1 MAFRNSPKDGFNSRK
16 MNSRLKS
23 IHSVLKQRGLDGLLV
38 SLPANISY
46 LTESL
51 SRDAYFLVSLKEN
64 IYFSD
69 SRYTEEIRGF
79 LKDNANFR
87 QCNASVFKHIAE
99 AILGLGLEKIGFE
112 ERYLPFAEFVKIKEG
127 ARGKFNLI
135 PTHSIIEDQRQVKD
149 CQEIIQLRKA
159 TRITALALKHIKQFL
174 VPGVKEIEVVAE
186 LERFIRYQGARASAF
201 DIIVASGPNSSQPHH
216 ASGERKLKSNEPVL
230 IDLGVDYQGYKSD
243 LTRVLFLGKIS
254 VLVCKVYD
262 IVLKAQELAIKRVHP
277 GAEMAE
283 IDRVAREYI
292 AAQGYGACFTHNLGH
307 GFGLEV
313 HEAPHISG
321 REASAIKPGMTF
333 TVEPGIYLPGKFGI
347 RIEDM
352 ILITT
357 KGCEVISGSIH
368 K

>member
-1 MAFRNSPKDGFNSRK
+1 
-16 MNSRLKS
+16 MNFRLKS
-23 IHSVLKQRGLDGLLV
+23 IYAVLKQRGLDGLLV

-51 SRDAYFLVSLKEN
+51 SRDAYLLICRKEN
-64 IYFSD
+64 IYFTD
-69 SRYTEEIRGF
+69 SRYTEEATAF
-79 LKDNANFR
+79 LKDNAKLR
-87 QCNASVFKHIAE
+87 ECNGSVFKYIAE
-99 AILGLGLEKIGFE
+99 AILGLGLKNVGFE
-112 ERYLPFAEFVKIKEG
+112 ERYLPFAEFTKIKQP

-135 PTHSIIEDQRQVKD
+135 PTHSIIEDKRQVKD
-149 CQEIIQLRKA
+149 AREVAKLRQA
-159 TRITALALKHIKQFL
+159 ARITGLALEYIKRFL
-174 VPGVKEIEVVAE
+174 VPGVKEVEIVAE

-216 ASGERKLKSNEPVL
+216 LSGQRVLKNNEPVL

-243 LTRVLFLGKIS
+243 LTRVLFLGKINT
-254 VLVCKVYD
+254 LVRKVYD
-262 IVLKAQELAIKRVHP
+262 IVRKAQELAIKRIRP

-292 AAQGYGACFTHNLGH
+292 AAQGYGSCFTHNLGH

-321 REASAIKPGMTF
+321 REASALKPGMTF

-352 ILITT
+352 VLITT
-357 KGCEVISGSIH
+357 KGSEVISGAIH

>member
-1 MAFRNSPKDGFNSRK
+1 V
-16 MNSRLKS
+16 NSRLKS
-23 IHSVLKQRGLDGLLV
+23 IHSTLKQRGLDGLLV

-51 SRDAYFLVSLKEN
+51 SRDSYLLVSLKES
-64 IYFSD
+64 IYFTD
-69 SRYTEEIRGF
+69 SRYTEEAKVF
-79 LKDNANFR
+79 LKDNVKLKE
-87 QCNASVFKHIAE
+87 CNGFVFKHIAE
-99 AILGLGLEKIGFE
+99 AVLSLELRRIGFE
-112 ERYLPFAEFVKIKEG
+112 ERYLPFAEFTKIKEYS
-127 ARGKFNLI
+127 REKFNLI
-135 PTHSIIEDQRQVKD
+135 PTHSLIEDKRQLKD
-149 CQEIIQLRKA
+149 AQEIKKLRKA
-159 TRITALALKHIKQFL
+159 AKITALALEHIKQFL
-174 VPGVKEIEVVAE
+174 VPGVKEIEIVAE

-216 ASGERKLKSNEPVL
+216 LSGQRKLKDNEPIL

-243 LTRVLFLGKIS
+243 LTRVLFLGKIN
-254 VLVCKVYD
+254 VLVRQVYD
-262 IVLKAQELAIKRVHP
+262 IVLKAQELAIKRIRP

-292 AAQGYGACFTHNLGH
+292 AAQGYGGYFTHNLGH
-307 GFGLEV
+307 GFGLEI

-352 ILITT
+352 VLITT
-357 KGCEVISGSIH
+357 NGCEVISGAVH

>member
-1 MAFRNSPKDGFNSRK
+1 
-16 MNSRLKS
+16 MNPRLKS

-51 SRDAYFLVSLKEN
+51 SRDAYLLVSLKEN
-64 IYFSD
+64 IYFTD
-69 SRYTEEIRGF
+69 SRYIEEALVF
-79 LKDNANFR
+79 LKDNATLKE
-87 QCNASVFKHIAE
+87 CNGYVFTHIAQ
-99 AILGLGLEKIGFE
+99 AAVKLGLKNLGFE
-112 ERYLPFAEFVKIKEG
+112 ERNLPFAEFVKVKEG

-135 PTHSIIEDQRQVKD
+135 PTHSIIEDKRQLKD
-149 CQEIIQLRKA
+149 SQEIIKIRKA
-159 TRITALALKHIKQFL
+159 TRITALALEHLKQFI
-174 VPGVKEIEVVAE
+174 VPGKKEIEIVAE

-216 ASGERKLKSNEPVL
+216 LSGERKLKKNEPIL

-243 LTRVLFLGKIS
+243 LTRVLFLGKINI
-254 VLVCKVYD
+254 LERKVYD
-262 IVLKAQELAIKRVHP
+262 IVLKAQELAIKRIRP

-292 AAQGYGACFTHNLGH
+292 AAQGYGAYFTHNLGH
-307 GFGLEV
+307 GFGLEI

-321 REASAIKPGMTF
+321 REATAVKPGMTF

-352 ILITT
+352 VLITT
-357 KGCEVISGSIH
+357 KGSEVISGAIH

>member
-1 MAFRNSPKDGFNSRK
+1 

-23 IHSVLKQRGLDGLLV
+23 IHSALKQRGLDGLLV

-51 SRDAYFLVSLKEN
+51 SRDAYLLVSLKGN
-64 IYFSD
+64 IYFTD
-69 SRYTEEIRGF
+69 SRYTEEAKVF
-79 LKDNANFR
+79 LKDNALFR
-87 QCNASVFKHIAE
+87 ECNGLVFKHITE
-99 AILGLGLEKIGFE
+99 AILSLGLERIGFE
-112 ERYLPFAEFVKIKEG
+112 ERHLPFAEFTKIKEYS
-127 ARGKFNLI
+127 RGKFNLI
-135 PTHSIIEDQRQVKD
+135 PTHSIIEDKRQIKD
-149 CQEIIQLRKA
+149 SQEIIKLRKA
-159 TRITALALKHIKQFL
+159 TRITALALEYIKQFL
-174 VPGVKEIEVVAE
+174 IPGVKEIEIVAE
-186 LERFIRYQGARASAF
+186 LERFIRYQGASASAF
-201 DIIVASGPNSSQPHH
+201 EIIVASGPNSSQPHH
-216 ASGERKLKSNEPVL
+216 LSGERKLKNNEPVL

-254 VLVCKVYD
+254 TLVRKVYE
-262 IVLKAQELAIKRVHP
+262 IVLKAQELAIKRIRP

-292 AAQGYGACFTHNLGH
+292 AAQGYGGYFTHNLGH

-352 ILITT
+352 VLITT
-357 KGCEVISGSIH
+357 KGCEVISGARH

>member
-1 MAFRNSPKDGFNSRK
+1 

-51 SRDAYFLVSLKEN
+51 SRDAYLLVSLKEN
-64 IYFSD
+64 IYFTD
-69 SRYTEEIRGF
+69 SRYTQEAKDF
-79 LKDNANFR
+79 LKDNALLR
-87 QCNASVFKHIAE
+87 ECNGFVFKYIAE
-99 AILGLGLEKIGFE
+99 AALNLGLKKLGFE
-112 ERYLPFAEFVKIKEG
+112 ERYLPLAEFAKVKELAK
-127 ARGKFNLI
+127 GKFNLI
-135 PTHSIIEDQRQVKD
+135 PTHSIIEDKRQIKD
-149 CQEIIQLRKA
+149 EQEIIKLRKA
-159 TRITALALKHIKQFL
+159 AEITALALEHIRQFL
-174 VPGVKEIEVVAE
+174 VPGVKEVEIVAE

-216 ASGERKLKSNEPVL
+216 LSGERKLKNNELVL
-230 IDLGVDYQGYKSD
+230 IDWGVDYQGYKSD
-243 LTRVLFLGKIS
+243 LTRVLFLGKINI
-254 VLVCKVYD
+254 LARKVYD
-262 IVLKAQELAIKRVHP
+262 IVLKAQELAIKRIQP

-292 AAQGYGACFTHNLGH
+292 AARGYAGRFKHNLGH

-313 HEAPHISG
+313 HEAPHLSG

-333 TVEPGIYLPGKFGI
+333 TVEPGIYLPGKFGV

-352 ILITT
+352 VLITT
-357 KGCEVISGSIH
+357 KGCEVISGAVH

>member
-1 MAFRNSPKDGFNSRK
+1 

-23 IHSVLKQRGLDGLLV
+23 IYSVLKQRKLDGLLV

-51 SRDAYFLVSLKEN
+51 SRDSYLLVSFKEN
-64 IYFSD
+64 IYFTD
-69 SRYTEEIRGF
+69 SRYMEEARGF
-79 LKDNANFR
+79 LKDNFLLKE
-87 QCNASVFKHIAE
+87 CNGSVFQHIAE
-99 AILGLGLEKIGFE
+99 TVSSLGLNNLGFE
-112 ERYLPFAEFVKIKEG
+112 ERYLPYAEFVKVKQG
-127 ARGKFNLI
+127 SRGKFNLI
-135 PTHSIIEDQRQVKD
+135 PTHSIIEDKRQLKD
-149 CQEIIQLRKA
+149 DQEIIKLRKA
-159 TRITALALKHIKQFL
+159 TQITAMALEHIKQFL

-186 LERFIRYQGARASAF
+186 LERFIRYQGARSSAF
-201 DIIVASGPNSSQPHH
+201 EIIVASGPNSSQPHH
-216 ASGERKLKSNEPVL
+216 LSGERKLKNNELVL

-243 LTRVLFLGKIS
+243 LTRVLFLGKINT
-254 VLVCKVYD
+254 LVRKIYG
-262 IVLKAQELAIKRVHP
+262 IVLKAQDLAIQRSRP

-292 AAQGYGACFTHNLGH
+292 AAQGYGECFTHNLGH

-313 HEAPHISG
+313 HEAPHLSG
-321 REASAIKPGMTF
+321 REASAMKPRMTF

-352 ILITT
+352 VLITT
-357 KGCEVISGSIH
+357 KGCEVISGAIH

>member
-1 MAFRNSPKDGFNSRK
+1 
-16 MNSRLKS
+16 MNSRLKN
-23 IHSVLKQRGLDGLLV
+23 IHSALKQRGLEGLLV

-51 SRDAYFLVSLKEN
+51 SRDAYLLVSLKEN
-64 IYFSD
+64 IYFTD
-69 SRYTEEIRGF
+69 SRYTEEAGLF
-79 LKDNANFR
+79 LKGNARLKESNGFVL
-87 QCNASVFKHIAE
+87 QHIAE
-99 AILGLGLEKIGFE
+99 TILDLGLSKIGFE
-112 ERYLPFAEFVKIKEG
+112 QRHLPFAEFAKVKEYS
-127 ARGKFNLI
+127 RGKFDLI
-135 PTHSIIEDQRQVKD
+135 PTHSIIEDKRQVKD
-149 CQEIIQLRKA
+149 RQEIIRLRKA
-159 TRITALALKHIKQFL
+159 AGITALALDYIKQFL
-174 VPGVKEIEVVAE
+174 VPGIKEIEVVAE
-186 LERFIRYQGARASAF
+186 LERFIRYRGARAASF

-216 ASGERKLKSNEPVL
+216 LSGQRKLKSNEPVL

-243 LTRVLFLGKIS
+243 LTRVLFSGKINI
-254 VLVCKVYD
+254 LVRKVYD
-262 IVLKAQELAIKRVHP
+262 IVLKAQELAIKRIRP

-292 AAQGYGACFTHNLGH
+292 AKQGYGKYFTHNLGH
-307 GFGLEV
+307 GYGLEV

-352 ILITT
+352 VLITT
-357 KGCEVISGSIH
+357 KGCEVISGVRD